1 MNYGKYQFGIFMLF
15 LMLEEC
21 LLFSL
26 YLSLFKAEYTEPES
40 GSSLINVLSYNN
52 SGYSKTRPLK
62 QKDISMDSNAI

>member
-1 MNYGKYQFGIFMLF
+1 MNYGKYQFGIFVLF
-15 LMLEEC
+15 LMLEEW

-52 SGYSKTRPLK
+52 SGYSKTRLQK